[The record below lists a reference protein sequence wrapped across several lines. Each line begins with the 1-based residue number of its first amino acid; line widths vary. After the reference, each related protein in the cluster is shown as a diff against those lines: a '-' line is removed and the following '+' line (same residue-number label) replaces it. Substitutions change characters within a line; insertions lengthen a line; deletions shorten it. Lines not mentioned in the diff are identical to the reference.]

1 MCFNRHILRRHSFG
15 DFLIPALK
23 GIAFSCRVGRGG
35 NCCTVILRDRC
46 NLTSA
51 VGIKGYC
58 VLIDLPLRPIFLIAR
73 FGVADR
79 RNRRAGQ
86 IFVVIPALEGVPG
99 ARHIC
104 RECCAHAVGIFSDIA
119 VVDRAAVRIQGY
131 GICRGCP
138 LHRQFRHISR
148 NTGTGRVELPVA
160 AKPLKVAAGISVRA
174 GQTVRCGGGK
184 LAAGFHDDL
193 NILGAI
199 TQLAAAKVKGNDLQ
213 SVRTQC
219 ARVQDFKDG
228 AETEVDVPK
237 RGRGVI
243 PEAGRVVPTV
253 RPERLGGRRSILSP
267 RIHFI
272 PVLDISAVLV
282 QHRVPFVALGH
293 AALGIARTCKV
304 TSHRRCAQG
313 IVHAAAGIIFAENQ
327 TFVIQAT
334 PANRMRYGIVR
345 HKQAVGIFVLLCI
358 LLGGCRHRREFVGF
372 YRSHIGKGNIVQR
385 RIRQRNRT
393 I

>member
-15 DFLIPALK
+15 DFPIPTLK
-23 GIAFSCRVGRGG
+23 GITFSCRVGRGG

-58 VLIDLPLRPIFLIAR
+58 VLIDFPLRPILFIAR
-73 FGVADR
+73 FCAADCC
-79 RNRRAGQ
+79 NRRAGQ
-86 IFVVIPALEGVPG
+86 IFVVIPALE
-99 ARHIC
+99 RISRISHIVGC
-104 RECCAHAVGIFSDIA
+104 RQCCTHAVGVGGDIA

-138 LHRQFRHISR
+138 LHRQGRHISR
-148 NTGTGRVELPVA
+148 NTVAGRVELAVA
-160 AKPLKVAAGISVRA
+160 SEPLKVAAGISGRA
-174 GQTVRCGGGK
+174 GHAVGRRRGK
-184 LAAGFHDDL
+184 LAAVFHDDL
-193 NILGAI
+193 NILGAAA
-199 TQLAAAKVKGNDLQ
+199 QLAAAKVKGNDLQ
-213 SVRTQC
+213 SVRAQC
-219 ARVQDFKDG
+219 VRVQDFKDG

-282 QHRVPFVALGH
+282 QYPVPF
-293 AALGIARTCKV
+293 
-304 TSHRRCAQG
+304 
-313 IVHAAAGIIFAENQ
+313 II
-327 TFVIQAT
+327 
-334 PANRMRYGIVR
+334 
-345 HKQAVGIFVLLCI
+345 
-358 LLGGCRHRREFVGF
+358 
-372 YRSHIGKGNIVQR
+372 
-385 RIRQRNRT
+385 
-393 I
+393 